1 VNQCLRCKKP
11 CGDNED
17 FCEDCRSHLR
27 SRLQQNETQSRTLPS
42 KQVIENVLAGA
53 RSSREAGAKTISAS
67 LQYDA
72 ADLNDED
79 MSTPGIPALPVGE
92 EEDADLLEGENTEE
106 ADALPD
112 EADPLLTQYIASSEE
127 EDADSLEGENT
138 EEEDGL
144 LDETDPRLRR
154 YVAGNEEE
162 DADLLEGENTG
173 EDVMLPDEADP
184 LLTRHL
190 PSIAES
196 ILIEEEDIQ
205 RAIEQGEYIAPALLS
220 SPKPRLPGKWP
231 RSLRLVFFLL
241 SVVTILALIGGG
253 VVAFLNPP
261 RQTVH
266 AKIAK
271 ALPALTVTPGIV
283 HADQIVLLHINNF
296 SPLAKIRL
304 TRDIQ
309 ETVRTDTGSP
319 FIMLSADGD
328 GDARI
333 LVDDTWGPGS
343 HMVEAEDVVTHYT
356 ASAVLQVLSD
366 LPLRPPHLLASLPGT
381 TAALLGPLDMG
392 ANEQGANTLQSL
404 VLHNTG
410 GGWVS
415 WSAVSN
421 QPWLMTSPQ
430 QGIFRVGQRIFVA
443 VTRANLKPGDYDG
456 TITIVSN
463 GGASVVQLKMT
474 VLPLPASDAAV
485 SSIMLVTPPVFSFTS
500 IDGGADPAPQSL
512 TINDPGS
519 QPLNWSLAISSSV
532 DTYNQNF
539 YAEDDVSWVSIDTT
553 AGTVLPGASSKLQ
566 LNLHSRNL
574 LPSVYNALLTFTSG
588 LETLN
593 TPQVVA
599 ISLTVQSRCGVA
611 TNLGN
616 LAFSITAGQSTAGS
630 QLLALNTSSGCTGT
644 VNWQGFSSASWLSI
658 TPARGLLQPDAS
670 SLITVETNTGA
681 LLPGRYTGLILF
693 VVQKRSQTL
702 VVQLTVQPS
711 PPAPIST
718 SPVPGPVVT
727 PAPTAV
733 LGLSPGSLQFTLMQ
747 GQINPPGQAL
757 TMSNAGASTLF
768 WQANIDAA
776 AAPWLSLNP
785 MGGTIAAARSTQVMV
800 AVNGAGLSPGNYN
813 AQITVTATDSSGNQ
827 VQGSPQTALVTLTV
841 LSGCSLQ
848 VTPASLSF
856 VARPPHPNPPGQDLV
871 LNVVGTCPQTFTWT
885 ASVNVGS
892 QKWLVLSAKAGS
904 AGAAGS
910 TIVVSVKAKTLLPG
924 PYNGQITISAIG
936 KGGGAIQNSPVT
948 IPVTLTVI

>member
-1 VNQCLRCKKP
+1 MNQCLRCKKP

-17 FCEDCRSHLR
+17 FCEDCRSYLP
-27 SRLQQNETQSRTLPS
+27 SRLQQNETQSRALPS

-53 RSSREAGAKTISAS
+53 HSSREAGAKTISAS
-67 LQYDA
+67 LEYNA

-79 MSTPGIPALPVGE
+79 MSTPGIPALPV
-92 EEDADLLEGENTEE
+92 
-106 ADALPD
+106 
-112 EADPLLTQYIASSEE
+112 SEE
-127 EDADSLEGENT
+127 EDADSLEDENT
-138 EEEDGL
+138 E
-144 LDETDPRLRR
+144 DE
-154 YVAGNEEE
+154 
-162 DADLLEGENTG
+162 
-173 EDVMLPDEADP
+173 MLPDEADP

-190 PSIAES
+190 PGIAES

-205 RAIEQGEYIAPALLS
+205 RAIEQGEYMAPDLLS
-220 SPKPRLPGKWP
+220 SPKPRLPGKRPLVP
-231 RSLRLVFFLL
+231 RSLHLAFFLL

-266 AKIAK
+266 AKVAK

-283 HADQIVLLHINNF
+283 NADQIVLLHMNNF

-304 TRDIQ
+304 THDIQ

-319 FIMLSADGD
+319 FIMLSANGD

-356 ASAVLQVLSD
+356 ASAVLQVLND
-366 LPLRPPHLLASLPGT
+366 LPLRPPQLFASLPGMT
-381 TAALLGPLDMG
+381 TELLGSLDMG

-404 VLHNTG
+404 VLHNMG

-430 QGIFRVGQRIFVA
+430 QGIFRDGQRIFVA
-443 VTRANLKPGDYDG
+443 ATRANLKPGDYNG

-463 GGASVVQLKMT
+463 GGAPIVVQLKMT

-500 IDGGADPAPQSL
+500 IDGSADPASQSL
-512 TINDPGS
+512 TISDPGS

-532 DTYNQNF
+532 DTYNQNY
-539 YAEDDVSWVSIDTT
+539 YAEDDVSWLSVGTT
-553 AGTVLPGASSKLQ
+553 AGTVLPGASAKLQ
-566 LNLHSRNL
+566 LNVHSQNL

-616 LAFSITAGQSTAGS
+616 LAFTTSAGQSTAGS
-630 QLLALNTSSGCTGT
+630 QLLALNTSSGCTGAI
-644 VNWQGFSSASWLSI
+644 NWQGFSSASWLNI
-658 TPARGLLQPDAS
+658 TPAGGLLQPDAS

-681 LLPGRYTGLILF
+681 LLPGQYTGLILF
-693 VVQKRSQTL
+693 VAQQRSQTL

-711 PPAPIST
+711 PLAPIST
-718 SPVPGPVVT
+718 PSPVPGPTVT

-733 LGLSPGSLQFTLMQ
+733 FGLSPGSLQFTLVQ
-747 GQINPPGQAL
+747 GQKNPPGQVL

-768 WQANIDAA
+768 WQASIDAA
-776 AAPWLSLNP
+776 ATHWLNLNP
-785 MGGTIAAARSTQVMV
+785 MGGTIAAVRSTQVMV
-800 AVNGAGLSPGNYN
+800 AVNGGGLSPGTYN
-813 AQITVTATDSSGNQ
+813 AQITVTATNSSGNQ
-827 VQGSPQTALVTLTV
+827 VQGSPKTAVVILTV
-841 LSGCSLQ
+841 LSRCSMQ

-856 VARPPHPNPPGQDLV
+856 VAKPPQPNPPGQDLV
-871 LNVVGTCPQTFTWT
+871 VNAVGACLQTFTWT
-885 ASVNVGS
+885 ASVDGGS
-892 QKWLVLSAKAGS
+892 QKWLVLSATAGS
-904 AGAAGS
+904 AGS
-910 TIVVSVKAKTLLPG
+910 TIVVSVKARTLLPG
-924 PYNGQITISAIG
+924 LYNGQITISAIG

-948 IPVTLTVI
+948 IPVTLTVV

>member
-1 VNQCLRCKKP
+1 MNQCLRCKKP

-17 FCEDCRSHLR
+17 FCEDCRSYLP
-27 SRLQQNETQSRTLPS
+27 SRLQQNETQSRALPS

-53 RSSREAGAKTISAS
+53 HSSREAGAKTISAS
-67 LQYDA
+67 LEYNA

-79 MSTPGIPALPVGE
+79 MSTPGIPALPV
-92 EEDADLLEGENTEE
+92 
-106 ADALPD
+106 
-112 EADPLLTQYIASSEE
+112 SEE
-127 EDADSLEGENT
+127 EDADSLEDEGT
-138 EEEDGL
+138 EEGDAL
-144 LDETDPRLRR
+144 LTQH
-154 YVAGNEEE
+154 VAGNEEE
-162 DADLLEGENTG
+162 DADSLEDENT
-173 EDVMLPDEADP
+173 EDEMLPDEADP

-190 PSIAES
+190 PGIAES

-205 RAIEQGEYIAPALLS
+205 RAIEQGEYMAPDLLS
-220 SPKPRLPGKWP
+220 SPKPRLPGKRPLVP
-231 RSLRLVFFLL
+231 RSLHLAFFLL

-266 AKIAK
+266 AKVAK

-283 HADQIVLLHINNF
+283 NADQIVLLHMNNF
-296 SPLAKIRL
+296 SPLAKTRL
-304 TRDIQ
+304 THDTQ

-319 FIMLSADGD
+319 FIMLSANGD

-356 ASAVLQVLSD
+356 ASAVLQVLND
-366 LPLRPPHLLASLPGT
+366 LPLRPPQLFASLPGMT
-381 TAALLGPLDMG
+381 TELLGSLDMG

-430 QGIFRVGQRIFVA
+430 QGIFRDGQRIFVA
-443 VTRANLKPGDYDG
+443 VTRANLRPGDYDG

-463 GGASVVQLKMT
+463 GGAPIVVQLKMT
-474 VLPLPASDAAV
+474 VQPLPASDAAV

-500 IDGGADPAPQSL
+500 IDGSADPASQSL
-512 TINDPGS
+512 TISDPGS

-532 DTYNQNF
+532 DTYNQNY
-539 YAEDDVSWVSIDTT
+539 YAEDDVSWLSVGTT
-553 AGTVLPGASSKLQ
+553 AGTVLPGASAKLQ
-566 LNLHSRNL
+566 LNVHSQNL

-616 LAFSITAGQSTAGS
+616 LAFTTSAGQSTAGS
-630 QLLALNTSSGCTGT
+630 QLLVLNTSSGCTGAI
-644 VNWQGFSSASWLSI
+644 NWQGFSSASWLSI
-658 TPARGLLQPDAS
+658 TPAVGLLQPDAS
-670 SLITVETNTGA
+670 PLITVETNTGA

-693 VVQKRSQTL
+693 VAQQRSQTL

-711 PPAPIST
+711 PLAPIST
-718 SPVPGPVVT
+718 PSPVPGPTVT

-733 LGLSPGSLQFTLMQ
+733 FGLSPGSLQFTLVQ
-747 GQINPPGQAL
+747 GQKNPPGQVL

-768 WQANIDAA
+768 WQASIDAA
-776 AAPWLSLNP
+776 AAHWLNLNP
-785 MGGTIAAARSTQVMV
+785 MGGTIAAVRSTQVMV
-800 AVNGAGLSPGNYN
+800 AVNGGGLSPGTYN
-813 AQITVTATDSSGNQ
+813 AQITVTATNSSGNQ
-827 VQGSPQTALVTLTV
+827 VQGSPKTAVVILTV
-841 LSGCSLQ
+841 LSRCSMQ

-856 VARPPHPNPPGQDLV
+856 VAKPPQPNPPGQDLV
-871 LNVVGTCPQTFTWT
+871 VNAVGACLQTFTWT
-885 ASVNVGS
+885 ASVDGGS
-892 QKWLVLSAKAGS
+892 QKWLVLSATAGS

-910 TIVVSVKAKTLLPG
+910 TIVVSVRARTLLPG
-924 PYNGQITISAIG
+924 HYNGQITISA
-936 KGGGAIQNSPVT
+936 GGAIQNNHVN
-948 IPVTLTVI
+948 IPVTLTVV